1 MPEPLYLET
10 DLKWLDR
17 PFFIMEQ
24 IEGCS
29 AACRQRRA
37 LRSAAETLGR
47 QFWTHLGRIAAAD
60 PKAIGFDANMG
71 DIAPAGCWRHELDK
85 WEKVIDEDE
94 LAPQPVARAA
104 IRWLRRNPPPPPPKI
119 SVVHGDYRTG
129 NFLFNPEGH
138 IRAILDW
145 EMCHLGDAL
154 EDVAWAADPLWAF
167 QRPDRPGGMI
177 GRAEAFAIWEKESGL
192 KVDPER
198 LRWWEVFNSLK
209 GLAIWISAGKE
220 YQTGA
225 QRSDPRFPELV
236 LHRCSQPRAG
246 QASRGTVAG
255 DAPMKPDVDQVMQ
268 GFFGTLLMDVAP
280 HLNAEY
286 SMGNVGIM
294 GMMMFMTA
302 EEHDRAAEIRAAENA
317 EMRTLREA
325 AGSSRTRPQEKLAEA
340 AGRATLGINALDRKC
355 GLVADRAA
363 NHVEAAMLVGSAEAH
378 LGLYRGGDR
387 RKLPFPSLG

>member
-1 MPEPLYLET
+1 MTMDDLAPRIAAYLAHKMPQASQIEISGVSRIHGGASRETFRLSARWSEDGKSKTRPLILRRDPVASLIETERDIEYNAYRAFHPTGLPVPEPLYLET

-29 AACRQRRA
+29 AASPFNA
-37 LRSAAETLGR
+37 EPYGPLAETLGR

-71 DIAPAGCWRHELDK
+71 GIAPADCWKRELDK

-145 EMCHLGDAL
+145 EMCHLGDPL

-225 QRSDPRFPELV
+225 NRDPVLAFSSWYCTDVHNRVLAKRLAEL
-236 LHRCSQPRAG
+236 S
-246 QASRGTVAG
+246 
-255 DAPMKPDVDQVMQ
+255 
-268 GFFGTLLMDVAP
+268 
-280 HLNAEY
+280 
-286 SMGNVGIM
+286 
-294 GMMMFMTA
+294 
-302 EEHDRAAEIRAAENA
+302 
-317 EMRTLREA
+317 REA
-325 AGSSRTRPQEKLAEA
+325 RQ
-340 AGRATLGINALDRKC
+340 
-355 GLVADRAA
+355 
-363 NHVEAAMLVGSAEAH
+363 
-378 LGLYRGGDR
+378 
-387 RKLPFPSLG
+387 